1 MAKRTRAP
9 ARRVTLRAAHPKPPP
24 RPHGN
29 SLVFSAELLADGKR
43 RYETTRES
51 LDSIALDFNACRTT
65 IRNIAKR
72 EGWVRYVPPPR
83 GLSRAATLLAEAE
96 KLEADAFSLPPPSA
110 RLRAPSTRYGG
121 GEGGSGARE
130 RDGVGWGDFS
140 AHAPA
145 FEGGIEAP
153 PIPNPSPPLA
163 ALVGGGETIPHQDTA
178 HDNAQAPAWNM
189 RQRIE
194 TLREAVDDELAA
206 VRALRASLKDVPHS
220 PETAGRISHTLASL
234 TATLERLHRLEI
246 GAPRTHGADAY
257 DDMPADIDEF
267 RERLARRIRAFVASR
282 REPEPAAG
290 NPAA

>member
-1 MAKRTRAP
+1 MAKRTRTS
-9 ARRVTLRAAHPKPPP
+9 ARRASLRAKKKSVPHPKPPQK
-24 RPHGN
+24 PHGN

-43 RYETTRES
+43 RYETTLES

-83 GLSRAATLLAEAE
+83 GLSNAARLAAQAEMLSEQALAEEALTSAGATGTPGLSPTARAE
-96 KLEADAFSLPPPSA
+96 TMA
-110 RLRAPSTRYGG
+110 
-121 GEGGSGARE
+121 
-130 RDGVGWGDFS
+130 
-140 AHAPA
+140 
-145 FEGGIEAP
+145 AP
-153 PIPNPSPPLA
+153 PLP
-163 ALVGGGETIPHQDTA
+163 D
-178 HDNAQAPAWNM
+178 WNM
-189 RQRIE
+189 RERIE
-194 TLREAVDDELAA
+194 TLREAFDAEIAA

-246 GAPRTHGADAY
+246 GAPRPHGADAY

-282 REPEPAAG
+282 REPDPAAG